1 MRRLPL
7 ILCLLAG
14 LAQAQAPSPAPFR
27 FAFQG
32 DVQSLDPATMN
43 ETFTLAMLAH
53 VYEPLVNR
61 AADLSLEPSLAERWE
76 RLSDTHWRFHLR
88 RGVRFHDG
96 TPFTAADAVFSI
108 RRTGAR
114 TSALLARVVS
124 IRTVT
129 AVDDLTLDIETDG
142 PDPTLLANLTNVL
155 ILPQAWVEARGAAEP
170 IAVAAGRPSPLATA
184 ANGTGPWRIAERAP
198 AERIVFDRNPAWWG
212 TMAGNVGQAIFLP
225 IGADATRVAALLSGQ
240 VDLAWPI
247 PVQDAPRVARTAG
260 LRMIE
265 ELELRTVFLG
275 LDQVRPE
282 LLHSDVRGRNPLADA
297 RVREAMYRA
306 IDIGAIQQRIMRGRA
321 APTALLNGPGI
332 EGFDQAVNAARPTHD
347 RARARELLIQAGYP
361 EGFGLGMHCPN
372 NRYVNDAEI
381 CQAVAAMLA
390 QVGIRVSLTAEPAA
404 QFFARAGRRDVSF
417 YMLGTTPPTY
427 DSFSTVFGLAM
438 CREEQATALGRTPLR
453 GQGQFNHGG
462 YCNPA
467 FDDAVLAARTELD
480 PARRRAHFADA
491 WRVMVQDF
499 GYIPLHQQFVSWG
512 VRDNVTLVAR
522 PDDVL
527 DLRTVVVR

>member
-1 MRRLPL
+1 MRRLL
-7 ILCLLAG
+7 LTALLAAG
-14 LAQAQAPSPAPFR
+14 MAHAQPTGPSFR

-43 ETFTLAMLAH
+43 ETFTLALLAH
-53 VYEPLVNR
+53 VYEPLVSR
-61 AADLSLEPSLAERWE
+61 APDLSLEPGLAERWE
-76 RLSDTHWRFHLR
+76 RLSDTRWRFHLR
-88 RGVRFHDG
+88 RNARFQDG
-96 TPFTAADAVFSI
+96 TPFTAEDAVFSI
-108 RRTGAR
+108 HRTGAR

-124 IRTVT
+124 IRTAT
-129 AVDDLTLDIETDG
+129 AVDAHTLDLETDG

-155 ILPQAWVEARGAAEP
+155 ILPRTWAEERGAAEP
-170 IAVAAGRPSPLATA
+170 VPVAGGRANPLATV
-184 ANGTGPWRIAERAP
+184 ANGTGPFRITERAP
-198 AERIVFDRNPAWWG
+198 AERIVFTRNPAWWG
-212 TMAGNVGQAIFLP
+212 RMTGNVAQATFLP
-225 IGADATRVAALLSGQ
+225 IASDATRVAALLSGQ

-275 LDQVRPE
+275 MDQQRPE
-282 LLHSDVRGRNPLADA
+282 LLHADVRGRNPLADI
-297 RVREAMYRA
+297 RVREAIYRA
-306 IDIGAIQQRIMRGRA
+306 IDIAAIRDRIMRGRA

-332 EGFDQAVNAARPTHD
+332 EGFDAAVNASRPVHD
-347 RARARELLIQAGYP
+347 RARARALLAEAGYP

-390 QVGIRVSLTAEPAA
+390 QVGIRVALTAEPAV

-427 DSFSTVFGLAM
+427 DSFSTMFGLAM
-438 CREEQATALGRTPLR
+438 CREEQAAALGRTPLR

-462 YCNPA
+462 YCNPT

-480 PARRRAHFADA
+480 PARRRAHFAQA

-499 GYIPLHQQFVSWG
+499 AYIPLHQQYVSWG
-512 VRDNVTLVAR
+512 VRDSVELVAR

-527 DLRTVVVR
+527 DMRTVTVR